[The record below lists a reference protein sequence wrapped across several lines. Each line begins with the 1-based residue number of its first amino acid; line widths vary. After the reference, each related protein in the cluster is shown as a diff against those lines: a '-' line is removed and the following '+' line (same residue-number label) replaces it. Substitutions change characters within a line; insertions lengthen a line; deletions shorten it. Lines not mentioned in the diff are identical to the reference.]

1 MDRRMFIDAVT
12 ASIVA
17 VPVVALAQEVA
28 TVRRIG
34 VLDINSPETQAER
47 DQAFAPLRAL
57 GWVEGK
63 NLLVER
69 RYGSRKVELL
79 RPFAEELVRLKVE
92 IIGTVGTQATLAAKD
107 ATKTIPIVIWVA
119 WDPVRT
125 GLVASLSRPGGN
137 VTGLSLL
144 GPEIDAKRLSLL
156 RELVPGLQ
164 RVGVLQTANL
174 YYNRA
179 GRSDFEQA
187 CQSVGVQPIFFE
199 VATQGEVEN
208 AIAEMARRGAQALIV
223 PGEPLFYENPV
234 PVMAAALRL
243 ALPTVSG
250 ALKIMAE
257 GALVSL
263 SYSDAEQYEVFAWF
277 VDRILRGAKPADLP
291 MQQPTRFE
299 LGVNLKA
306 AKALGI
312 TVPQSI
318 LLRATEVIK

>member
-17 VPVVALAQEVA
+17 VPVVALARKVA

-47 DQAFAPLRAL
+47 DQYFAPLRAL

-69 RYGSRKVELL
+69 RYVSGKVELL

-92 IIGTVGTQATLAAKD
+92 IIGTVSTPATLAAKD
-107 ATKTIPIVIWVA
+107 ATKTIPIVIWSA

-164 RVGVLQTANL
+164 RVGVLETANP
-174 YYNRA
+174 YFRA
-179 GRSDFEQA
+179 RRSDFEQA
-187 CQSVGVQPIFFE
+187 CQSLGVQPIFFE

-208 AIAEMARRGAQALIV
+208 AIAKMARRGAQGLIV

-234 PVMAAALRL
+234 PVMAAVLRF
-243 ALPTVSG
+243 ALPAVTSDRKT
-250 ALKIMAE
+250 LAE
-257 GALVSL
+257 GGLVSL
-263 SYSDAEQYEVFAWF
+263 SYSDPEQYELFAWF
-277 VDRILRGAKPADLP
+277 VDKILRGAKPAELP

-299 LGVNLKA
+299 LRVNLKA

-312 TVPQSI
+312 TVPRSI
-318 LLRATEVIK
+318 LLQADEVIK